1 MNLCVYDNK
10 QNKTFFKKPVFR
22 INERGLWPI
31 YLKKKNGSRN
41 SEIIVLSADS
51 KCISLEILYF

>member
-1 MNLCVYDNK
+1 MTLKVVNLCVYDNK

-31 YLKKKNGSRN
+31 YLKKKMAA
-41 SEIIVLSADS
+41 ETVKLLS
-51 KCISLEILYF
+51 